1 MLQKKCG
8 IGQHR
13 QWGSFQESGESKFGF
28 SFPSLFLVQVHS
40 GISRVV
46 GGSDTPSHM
55 TNLSEQAAAT
65 LTVPVICE
73 GWDCIVSTLVFPPCQ
88 LSSYFLSYGS
98 LALSACMTVC
108 AASCKRGGLQGSRF
122 ATQCSSIKTNK
133 AKKEQSQDPWNQR
146 PGSGLGFVPRGW
158 VRFAGAGGLSAERS
172 VWAFVCS
179 MPPYPAPLK
188 SACFC
193 PLHNLI
199 EFFEPLICM
208 HFVSKRVG
216 EGGRKT
222 DMPPTQNSI
231 EEQQEGQHDWPQG
244 EMTDTSEPKA

>member
-1 MLQKKCG
+1 MLQNKCG
-8 IGQHR
+8 VEQHR
-13 QWGSFQESGESKFGF
+13 QWGGFQESGESKFGF
-28 SFPSLFLVQVHS
+28 SFLSRFLVQVHS

-46 GGSDTPSHM
+46 GGSDAPSHM
-55 TNLSEQAAAT
+55 TNLSEQAAAA
-65 LTVPVICE
+65 LTVPVICR
-73 GWDCIVSTLVFPPCQ
+73 GWDCIVSTLFFSPCQ

-122 ATQCSSIKTNK
+122 ATQHSSIKTNK
-133 AKKEQSQDPWNQR
+133 AKKEQCQDPWNQR

-179 MPPYPAPLK
+179 MPPYPGPLK

-199 EFFEPLICM
+199 EFFWTANLYVFCEQ
-208 HFVSKRVG
+208 KG
-216 EGGRKT
+216 GGGGRKT
-222 DMPPTQNSI
+222 EMPPTQNSTG
-231 EEQQEGQHDWPQG
+231 EQQVG
-244 EMTDTSEPKA
+244 